1 LTFSQI
7 SPDEKIARV
16 LIDVMATEAK
26 SLAGMPRLTPKPTSP
41 PIPGESVTC
50 ETLEEA
56 QEYYFLPDAFK
67 RIKHPLVRRSDL
79 QGILLVLC
87 PPGRDVGPSTP
98 FPSQQSSLPTNSRQG
113 GRSQHRCS
121 LYFPWDDEQYED
133 VQGKCGSGPFAPRF
147 LTIPSMGPPPV
158 HCSQALLTPN
168 ELVSWST

>member
-7 SPDEKIARV
+7 SLDEKIARV

-87 PPGRDVGPSTP
+87 PPGRRCCEMLGRRHHFPLSSQAYLQIHDRVAGLNIAVP
-98 FPSQQSSLPTNSRQG
+98 FTFHGMMSNMRMYKVSAEVVPSRQG
-113 GRSQHRCS
+113 FSQFHPWAHR
-121 LYFPWDDEQYED
+121 Q
-133 VQGKCGSGPFAPRF
+133 
-147 LTIPSMGPPPV
+147 
-158 HCSQALLTPN
+158 
-168 ELVSWST
+168 STAHRHF

>member
-1 LTFSQI
+1 
-7 SPDEKIARV
+7 
-16 LIDVMATEAK
+16 MATEAK

-87 PPGRDVGPSTP
+87 PPGRRCCEMLGRRHH
-98 FPSQQSSLPTNSRQG
+98 FPLS
-113 GRSQHRCS
+113 
-121 LYFPWDDEQYED
+121 
-133 VQGKCGSGPFAPRF
+133 
-147 LTIPSMGPPPV
+147 
-158 HCSQALLTPN
+158 SQAYLQIHDRVAGLNIAVPFTFRGMMSNMRMCKASAGKLVLRAKVSHNCIHRPTASPLLTGTSDPQRTCQ
-168 ELVSWST
+168 LVYVMYRPQK